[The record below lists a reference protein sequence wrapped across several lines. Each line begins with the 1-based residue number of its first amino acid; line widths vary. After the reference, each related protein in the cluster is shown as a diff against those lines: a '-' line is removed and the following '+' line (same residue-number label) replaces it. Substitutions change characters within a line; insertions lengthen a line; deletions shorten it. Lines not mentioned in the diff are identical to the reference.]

1 MVTKHIII
9 SVTNGKEE
17 CMMKKIVVL
26 SFVLYGFSTVYSND
40 LIEKIQKLTLE
51 NDSLKKQIVKPL
63 RDSVSIFK
71 NKIEKLDKDLAAANK
86 KLTDLDKNKVKIE
99 NDSLKKQ
106 VIKPLRDSIS
116 IFKSKIEKS
125 DKDIAAANEKVIV
138 KNKEMEKKISEKDG
152 LIAQK
157 YAEGQQ
163 NVYSQIAQVYN
174 KPFDELIKLH
184 TKQLVERNLLLI
196 GNDEKARKK
205 LQDLQKYFAAEQ
217 TLEERYNEQKVKNSQ
232 SQIAGIE
239 QTSEVKNLVDKL
251 RDYKLCNDALKATID
266 KILEIDKKFVAYS
279 ENTQNDKQR
288 DILFELSWYFRNY
301 RFNFIDYPYLSK
313 IVLEIMD
320 LKQKDA
326 NADIKHLSNKL

>member
-1 MVTKHIII
+1 
-9 SVTNGKEE
+9 
-17 CMMKKIVVL
+17 MKKLVVL

-125 DKDIAAANEKVIV
+125 DKE
-138 KNKEMEKKISEKDG
+138 NKEMEKKISEKDG

-184 TKQLVERNLLLI
+184 TKQLVERNLLLV

-266 KILEIDKKFVAYS
+266 KILEIDKKFVANS